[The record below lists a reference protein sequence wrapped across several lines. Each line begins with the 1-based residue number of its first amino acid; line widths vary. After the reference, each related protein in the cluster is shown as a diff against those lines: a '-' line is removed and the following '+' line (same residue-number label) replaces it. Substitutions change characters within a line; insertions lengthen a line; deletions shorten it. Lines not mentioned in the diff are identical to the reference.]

1 MSARASARLAWA
13 AFVLTAGLCIV
24 HGVLVLSG
32 SAQLVHPV
40 NGLNS
45 FPIITMGAVLGSL
58 VGALVATRHPRNPIG
73 WLFLVGQL
81 GLAVGLA
88 CQGFSY
94 RVMVDGVFAPHAVG
108 QVVRQVSLCLDA
120 TWTLSV
126 LVAVFLLF
134 PDGRLP
140 SPRWRPVL
148 WAVPLAEILTVI
160 SVLFVP
166 LDIVGPL
173 EYTGPAPP
181 IVTALDLVAAIFGVL
196 LLPIGVAAL
205 VVRRRLATGVQRQ
218 QLRWLIV
225 VAAALV
231 AGFALAQFSS
241 ATRWLVVPLFV
252 AYASVPVAAGI
263 AILRYRLYDIDI
275 VISRTVVGAAVVAFV
290 TIGYVAIVVLVGAL
304 VGERVTDRYGAS
316 VLATALVALGFQPVR
331 GRVRRLGDRVVYG
344 RRAAPYQALA
354 DLSRQLAES
363 VSAQEI
369 LPVVA
374 EAAEVG
380 VGAAQV
386 TVRLEVPAGEDVV
399 VRRPAG
405 PAADHVDATVPV
417 WHDDE
422 RLGEIAVTLPRGRRL
437 SEADRALLADI
448 ATQAGL
454 GFRNTRLEMSLAAGI
469 EEAARQAGQLEAS
482 RRRLLAAQESGRQ
495 RLGRAVGAEVLPHLF
510 AVRQIFERPLGEL
523 DRDAALR
530 LTETAGERVAQAL
543 EALRDIARGVYPPV
557 LAHRGLADALTDY
570 AVRHP
575 QRVDLT
581 VSQAAREAQL
591 SRRAQATAYFCA
603 VESVRELGSA
613 AVDLDTDVDHLL
625 LQVTAR
631 SAAAGPA
638 DGGNGLVDRVET
650 CGGTVKQDRDAGQRS
665 RVRVSLP
672 LGRDDEAPQPMSA
685 QTALSRSGPNADL
698 GM

>member
-1 MSARASARLAWA
+1 MSARSSARLAWA
-13 AFVLTAGLCIV
+13 AFLLTAGLGVV

-32 SAQLVHPV
+32 SAPLVHPV

-45 FPIITMGAVLGSL
+45 FPIITIGAVLGSL

-81 GLAVGLA
+81 GLAIGLA
-88 CQGFSY
+88 CQALSH
-94 RVMVDGVFAPHAVG
+94 RVLVDGVYAPPAVG
-108 QVVRQVSLCLDA
+108 QVARLVSLCLDA

-140 SPRWRPVL
+140 SPRWRYAL
-148 WAVPLAEILTVI
+148 WAVPFAELLTVI
-160 SVLFVP
+160 GVLFVP
-166 LDIVGPL
+166 LDIVGPR
-173 EYTGPAPP
+173 TFTAPQP
-181 IVTALDLVAAIFGVL
+181 FIVTALEKVATGFGVL
-196 LLPIGVAAL
+196 LLPVGVAAL
-205 VVRRRLATGVQRQ
+205 LVRRRRATGVERQ
-218 QLRWLIV
+218 QLRWLVV

-231 AGFALAQFSS
+231 VGFALAQFDGSS
-241 ATRWLVVPLFV
+241 RWLVVPLFV

-263 AILRYRLYDIDI
+263 AILRYRLYDIDL
-275 VISRTVVGAAVVAFV
+275 VINRTVVGAAVVAFV
-290 TIGYVAIVVLVGAL
+290 TVGYVAIVVLVGAL

-316 VLATALVALGFQPVR
+316 VLATALVALGFQPAR
-331 GRVRRLGDRVVYG
+331 DRVRRLGDRVVYG

-354 DLSRQLAES
+354 DLSGQLAES
-363 VSAQEI
+363 MSAHEI

-374 EAAEVG
+374 EAAGIG
-380 VGAAQV
+380 VGTAQV
-386 TVRLEVPAGEDVV
+386 TVRLEVPGGQDVV
-399 VRRPAG
+399 VRRFTGPPAS
-405 PAADHVDATVPV
+405 HVDATVPV
-417 WHDDE
+417 WHDGE
-422 RLGEIAVTLPRGRRL
+422 RLGEIVVTLPRGRRL

-448 ATQAGL
+448 ANQAGL

-469 EEAARQAGQLEAS
+469 EEAARQAGRLEAS

-495 RLGRAVGAEVLPHLF
+495 RLRRAVDAEVLPHLV
-510 AVRQIFERPLGEL
+510 AVRQIFDRPLGEL

-570 AVRHP
+570 AARRP
-575 QRVDLT
+575 QRVILT
-581 VSQAAREAQL
+581 VSQAAREALVSQ
-591 SRRAQATAYFCA
+591 RAQATAYFCA
-603 VESVRELGSA
+603 VESVRELGTTI
-613 AVDLDTDVDHLL
+613 VDLTADVDHLL
-625 LQVTAR
+625 LEVGPRA
-631 SAAAGPA
+631 SAADLA
-638 DGGNGLVDRVET
+638 DVAHGLVDRVEA
-650 CGGTVKQDRDAGQRS
+650 CGGTVTVHRDAAGGD

-672 LGRDDEAPQPMSA
+672 LAPDEVDAQPTPA
-685 QTALSRSGPNADL
+685 QTATRRSGPNADL